1 MLTVLIISLVDE
13 IFGMI
18 FQEVNG
24 NLFNIFRPLVA
35 IVFMSYVRGQFINV
49 LIAMRELFFI
59 IFSLFMYVLL
69 FAILGNF
76 YFRESFEGVS
86 YMIGIKET
94 FFELL
99 ILMTTANFPDVMLPA
114 YNVHWTRT
122 LFFIIFITLGLYFWL
137 NLILASVF
145 NIFKSRI

>member
-1 MLTVLIISLVDE
+1 
-13 IFGMI
+13 
-18 FQEVNG
+18 
-24 NLFNIFRPLVA
+24 
-35 IVFMSYVRGQFINV
+35 
-49 LIAMRELFFI
+49 MRELFFI
-59 IFSLFMYVLL
+59 VFSLFMYVLL
-69 FAILGNF
+69 FAILGSF

-86 YMIGIKET
+86 YMQGIRDT
-94 FFELL
+94 NFELL

-145 NIFKSRI
+145 NIFKQRISLRDKVSREKRLIRIIDCMNKFSSTETDYLEYY